1 MITNWYSISA
11 EEALKQTGSNPN
23 GLNDDAVKQKLA
35 EHGKNEL
42 KAKKK
47 TSPHYIFLPFFNGKI
62 LVLGVTAVLS
72 AFIRELTDNNVIL
85 NNLVLNAVNGFI
97 QEYRDKKTMDALQ
110 KMAAASSHVLR
121 NGHSMEIASEEIV

>member
-47 TSPHYIFLPFFNGKI
+47 TSPLYIFLRQFFDVMI
-62 LVLGVTAVLS
+62 LVLGVAAVLS
-72 AFIRELTDNNVIL
+72 AFIGELSDTIVIL
-85 NNLVLNAVNGFI
+85 IILVLNAVIGFI
-97 QEYRDKKTMDALQ
+97 QEYRAEKAMDALQ

-121 NGHSMEIASEEIV
+121 N